1 MSKLKIILDTYEI
14 YLDLPL
20 TLTKLTHHLLTKY
33 SISRPTFKYLDEDK
47 EFLTV
52 NREDEFAE
60 AIKFLVPQNQG
71 LIVEEKTR
79 TSRDLNEMI
88 KFQDKSC
95 GITNKEVPSQTK
107 FVEYVEK
114 SSEINVSYIDIG
126 LDASE
131 DISASLIHSS
141 SQIPKMEKFSKVIGN
156 EYSEK
161 STSSYKEM
169 KSEAS
174 EVFMEEPNEDFSLQN
189 MRKAIR
195 DEISLLGSFYRVQHS
210 FDVFCCN
217 CFIKPIVGI
226 RYKCTQCVGFSLCED
241 CEEKIDHEHSLL
253 KLKVPEIGEEKEK
266 VVGRIRD
273 LGFKDMEKVRKVAQ
287 ECEYDYVR
295 SVARL
300 LGVE

>member
-1 MSKLKIILDTYEI
+1 MSKLKITFDTYEL

-20 TLTKLTHHLLTKY
+20 TLTKLANHLLTKY
-33 SISRPTFKYLDEDK
+33 SISRPTFKYLDEDR

-60 AIKFLVPQNQG
+60 AIKFLVPHNEG

-79 TSRDLNEMI
+79 SSRDLNEMI

-107 FVEYVEK
+107 AVEYVEK
-114 SSEINVSYIDIG
+114 SSEINISYIDIG
-126 LDASE
+126 LDVSE
-131 DISASLIHSS
+131 DISGSLIHSS

-161 STSSYKEM
+161 STSSVKEM

-174 EVFMEEPNEDFSLQN
+174 EVFMEEPNEDFSLQS

-195 DEISLLGSFYRVQHS
+195 DEISLLGSFCRVQHS
-210 FDVFCCN
+210 SDVSCCN
-217 CFIKPIVGI
+217 CYIKPIVGI
-226 RYKCTQCVGFSLCED
+226 RYKCTQCSGFSLCED
-241 CEEKIDHEHSLL
+241 CEEIVDHEHSLL
-253 KLKVPEIGEEKEK
+253 KLKVPENLDEKTK
-266 VVGRIRD
+266 VVEKIIA
-273 LGFKDMEKVRKVAQ
+273 LGFKDVDKVKKIAK
-287 ECEYDYVR
+287 ECGYDYVKTMT
-295 SVARL
+295 RL

>member
-1 MSKLKIILDTYEI
+1 MSKLKITLDTYEI

-33 SISRPTFKYLDEDK
+33 SISRPTFKYLDEDR

-60 AIKFLVPQNQG
+60 AIKFLVPHNQG
-71 LIVEEKTR
+71 LIVEERTR

-107 FVEYVEK
+107 SVEYVEK

-131 DISASLIHSS
+131 DISVSLIHSS
-141 SQIPKMEKFSKVIGN
+141 SQIPKTEKFSKVIGN

-161 STSSYKEM
+161 STSSVKEM

-174 EVFMEEPNEDFSLQN
+174 EVFMEETNEDFSLQN

-195 DEISLLGSFYRVQHS
+195 DEISLLGSYCRVQHS
-210 FDVFCCN
+210 FDVSCCN

-226 RYKCTQCVGFSLCED
+226 HYKCTQCVGFSLCED
-241 CEEKIDHEHSLL
+241 CEEIFEHEHSLL
-253 KLKVPEIGEEKEK
+253 KLKVPEKIDEKVK
-266 VVGRIRD
+266 VVGKIRA
-273 LGFKDMEKVRKVAQ
+273 LGFKDMEKVMRMAE
-287 ECEYDYVR
+287 ECGFDYVR
-295 SVARL
+295 TMARL